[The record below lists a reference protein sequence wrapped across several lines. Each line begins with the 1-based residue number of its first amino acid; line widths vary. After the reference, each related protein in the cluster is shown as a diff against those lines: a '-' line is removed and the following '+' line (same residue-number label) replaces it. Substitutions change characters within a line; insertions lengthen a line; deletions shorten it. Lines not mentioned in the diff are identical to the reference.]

1 MRHFLL
7 QHIDLTE
14 DELTDFFSETTQ
26 RLFKT
31 GTIIFEPSKIFDKL
45 YFIEEGLIRSYRIK
59 NGQDIT
65 YHFYLKQEFCV
76 DFYSYLNDSPSE
88 LFFEALADT
97 TVYEISKT
105 TMATKMQKFPQIEK
119 LGRLMAEKA
128 YNSVAERL
136 REMQVESLKERY
148 LKLLNRNPKIFQ
160 DIQQRHIATYLGV
173 KPESLSRIKAYIHK
187 KKISLTS

>member
-14 DELTDFFSETTQ
+14 DEFTDFFSATTQ
-26 RLFKT
+26 RLFKK
-31 GTIIFEPSKIFDKL
+31 GTLVFEQSKIFDKL
-45 YFIEEGLIRSYRIK
+45 YFIEEGLIRSFRIK
-59 NGQDIT
+59 NGEDIT

-88 LFFEALADT
+88 FLFEALTDT
-97 TVYEISKT
+97 TVYEISKAAMT
-105 TMATKMQKFPQIEK
+105 IKMQKIAQIEK

-136 REMQVESLKERY
+136 REIQVTSLEERY
-148 LKLLNRNPKIFQ
+148 LKLLNRNPKLFQ

-173 KPESLSRIKAYIHK
+173 KPESLSRIKAQLHK
-187 KKISLTS
+187 KR